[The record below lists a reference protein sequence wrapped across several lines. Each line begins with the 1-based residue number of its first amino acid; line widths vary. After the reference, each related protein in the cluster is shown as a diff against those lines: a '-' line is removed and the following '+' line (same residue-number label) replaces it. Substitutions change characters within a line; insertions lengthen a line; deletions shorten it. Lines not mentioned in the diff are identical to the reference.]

1 MKNCTLA
8 ILLVIGLSLGASAQ
22 SAQDPMLASARKTV
36 RFYPNPATSYIN
48 FEFQKTPQQGT
59 IFQVYNFLGKKV
71 MEIQRFSARTQVDLT
86 SYTRGLYIFRLTD
99 PKGRILESGKF
110 QVEK

>member
-8 ILLVIGLSLGASAQ
+8 ILLVIGFSLGAAAQ
-22 SAQDPMLASARKTV
+22 SAQDPVQPAARKMV
-36 RFYPNPATSYIN
+36 RFYPNPATSFIN
-48 FEFQKTPQQGT
+48 FEFQKAPQPGT
-59 IFQVYNFLGKKV
+59 TFQVYNFLGKKV

-86 SYTRGLYIFRLTD
+86 NYTRGLYIFKLSD
-99 PKGRILESGKF
+99 PNGRILESGKF